1 MHLLYILILIF
12 FQSFLIFIY
21 RHEISQF
28 FKIID
33 FPNERKTHLKPTP
46 SIGGLI
52 LFPVFLEVFFYI
64 YIEKLISLKIF
75 LIWVSLVIA
84 YFFVGF
90 LDDRTHINAKA
101 KIFIFISLLI
111 IIIPLDTSLIIQSLK
126 FRDINTVIV
135 LNQGSIFFT
144 VLCIFFFNNALN
156 FSDGAN
162 GISISI
168 SLISILYFLYVTHF
182 NEFYLILSLSLLICL
197 IPNIFSKFFIGNSG
211 VNLLSIVIALIFL
224 KEYSSNIIYF
234 DEIIL
239 LILIPSIDALRV
251 VIERI
256 IKKKSPLAPDRT
268 HLHHY
273 MNNIFKAKYVFV
285 PYTILTAMPIIFANF
300 LLNTYITFLI
310 FLFIYFFIIY
320 KFRK

>member
-1 MHLLYILILIF
+1 MHLLHILILIF

-21 RHEISQF
+21 RHKISKF

-52 LFPVFLEVFFYI
+52 LFPTFLEVFIYI
-64 YIEKLISLKIF
+64 YIENLISLKIL
-75 LIWVSLVIA
+75 LIWVALIIA

-90 LDDRTHINAKA
+90 LDDRAHISAKT

-111 IIIPLDTSLIIQSLK
+111 IIIPLDTTLIIQSLK
-126 FRDINTVIV
+126 FRDIDTVIF

-144 VLCIFFFNNALN
+144 ILCIFFFNNTLN

-168 SLISILYFLYVTHF
+168 GLISVLYFLYITHF
-182 NEFYLILSLSLLICL
+182 SEFYLILFLSLLICL
-197 IPNIFSKFFIGNSG
+197 IPNIFGKFFIGNSG

-224 KEYSSNIIYF
+224 KEYNSKIILF

-256 IKKKSPLAPDRT
+256 IKKKSPLSPDRT

-273 MNNIFKAKYVFV
+273 MNNIFNAKYVFV
-285 PYTILTAMPIIFANF
+285 PYAILSAMPIIFANF
-300 LLNTYITFLI
+300 ILNTYIALI
-310 FLFIYFFIIY
+310 IFSSIYFLIIY
-320 KFRK
+320 KIR